1 MMQEFFF
8 EVKKTVGQVMLF
20 ITFWGLGALLEGR
33 PAVAAG
39 LFAGALTGII
49 YFILM
54 SYRLK
59 KASGLSISK
68 AVFSMRMGWLIRF
81 AFVLLM
87 LIISLRVSYI
97 DFWAAVVGLFSLHII
112 IFLNAV
118 VKLSKGFTNR
128 K

>member
-1 MMQEFFF
+1 MQEFFF
-8 EVKKTVGQVMLF
+8 EVKRTVWQAALF
-20 ITFWGLGALLEGR
+20 TAFLVVGALLEGR
-33 PAVAAG
+33 RSVAVG
-39 LFAGALTGII
+39 LSTGALTGII

-59 KASGLSISK
+59 KAASLPVAK
-68 AVFSMRMGWLIRF
+68 AVFSMRLGWFVRFSFILI
-81 AFVLLM
+81 M
-87 LIISLRVSYI
+87 LIIALRVSYI

-118 VKLSKGFTNR
+118 VKLSKSFTYR